1 MYDVYCVNLLNIYS
15 IYFWSIMFFPS
26 FRRPIVLP
34 LCSSLSKNQGT
45 LPACHAGLGG
55 DQAIV
60 MVTLYIMY
68 IYICLDICAYIYVY
82 SCAYIYMYV
91 YINVYLY
98 PYVHRN
104 SLSFVVRVEPCKRRP
119 FRIKTRINLFI
130 YISILAS
137 LMIGFLLQQTPTC
150 YNLTINSCEANWLV
164 SLWLIF
170 LGLIIFH

>member
-1 MYDVYCVNLLNIYS
+1 MV
-15 IYFWSIMFFPS
+15 FFPR
-26 FRRPIVLP
+26 FRGPIVLQ
-34 LCSSLSKNQGT
+34 SLKHIQGT

-60 MVTLYIMY
+60 LVALYIMY
-68 IYICLDICAYIYVY
+68 IKIYICLDICAYIYIY
-82 SCAYIYMYV
+82 SYVYIYMYV

-150 YNLTINSCEANWLV
+150 YNLTINSCEAN
-164 SLWLIF
+164 
-170 LGLIIFH
+170 